1 MRSRSARNHRP
12 LVWALVPFCVENDAL
27 VSETWDDELTKS
39 ELADS
44 FHALGL
50 PWVWQPI
57 VSSNLESVVGQ
68 ISRAAAGRNG
78 IVFNFCD
85 GTDGDDA
92 PGISV
97 VEALERA
104 SVAFT
109 GADSRFYRIST
120 SKIAMKELFL
130 SAGVP
135 TPAFAVPP
143 QSGPVTGIVK
153 RLGAPLIVK
162 PEISSASS
170 GIDLASV
177 VRTDEAI
184 AARRDQMFTMGLSHM
199 TAGANRVFVERFVD
213 GDEFT
218 VLLGGYQDRP
228 GEIWHLPPAHR
239 AFDESIP
246 QHERFLS
253 FDRYWGY
260 YKEEAPPEGNR
271 PFYRYESCPAEQSEL
286 LAALARR
293 AYCAVHGA
301 GYARVDIRRDRHTGE
316 YFVLEV
322 NANCG
327 LSGSDQTSCGSIL
340 KMARL
345 RFSDL
350 LRRILN
356 DAATRKSGLIA
367 ASA

>member
-1 MRSRSARNHRP
+1 M
-12 LVWALVPFCVENDAL
+12 VWALVPFCIEREVL
-27 VSETWDDELTKS
+27 ISETWDDELTKS

-57 VSSNLESVVGQ
+57 VSSNLESVVAQ
-68 ISRAAAGRNG
+68 ISRALAGRHG
-78 IVFNFCD
+78 VVFNFCD

-97 VEALERA
+97 VESLERA
-104 SVAFT
+104 SVPFT
-109 GADSRFYRIST
+109 GADSKFYRIST
-120 SKIAMKELFL
+120 SKIAMKELFRE
-130 SAGVP
+130 AGVP
-135 TPAFAVPP
+135 TPPFAVPP
-143 QSGPVTGIVK
+143 QSGAVTGIAE

-170 GIDLASV
+170 GIDLRSV
-177 VRTDEAI
+177 VGTDEEI
-184 AARRDQMFTMGLSHM
+184 GARRDAMFTMGLAHM
-199 TAGANRVFVERFVD
+199 ATGRNRIFVERFID

-228 GEIWHLPPAHR
+228 EEIWHLPPAHR

-260 YKEEAPPEGNR
+260 YKEETPPEGNR
-271 PFYRYESCPAEQSEL
+271 PFYRYEPCPADESEH
-286 LAALARR
+286 LAGLARR
-293 AYCAVHGA
+293 AYCAVHGS

-340 KMARL
+340 KMAGM
-345 RFSDL
+345 RFADL
-350 LRRILN
+350 LQRILD
-356 DAATRKSGLIA
+356 DASARKALPIA